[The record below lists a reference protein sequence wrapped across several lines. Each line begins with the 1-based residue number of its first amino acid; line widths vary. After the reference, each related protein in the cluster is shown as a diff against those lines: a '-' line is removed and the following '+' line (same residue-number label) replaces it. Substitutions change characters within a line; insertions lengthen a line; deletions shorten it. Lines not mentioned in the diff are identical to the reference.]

1 MVVEESERNKGN
13 MSAFLKIIEE
23 IAVEMERHVYVEIV
37 MNDILALML
46 EKRDYTRDSR
56 FEERSYWKFFSKKS

>member
-46 EKRDYTRDSR
+46 EKRGYTRDSR